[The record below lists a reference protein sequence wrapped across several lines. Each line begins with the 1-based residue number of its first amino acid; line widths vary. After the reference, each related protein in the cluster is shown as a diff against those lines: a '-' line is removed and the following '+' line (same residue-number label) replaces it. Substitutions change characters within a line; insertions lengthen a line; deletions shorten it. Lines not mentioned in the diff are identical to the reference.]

1 MRTSAVLLTFL
12 AAAAPCAILLGA
24 SLPAGADPAAAPAHA
39 AAPAAAATPAHAA
52 APAAAAAPA
61 HAAAPGATTTTAAR
75 VKIHQTFDIVRKDD
89 KIGANVVDI
98 DRQGDATTVKNKTDI
113 SVKLM
118 YVQVYHREHVASET
132 WKNGQL
138 TAFKSQTD
146 DNGTK
151 HVVEIAPSASPD
163 KVTLIV
169 DGVKTEEPKSIA
181 PASLWSRDLV
191 NRTELFDPADGQR
204 ITVKVSDLGD
214 ETLTIQGVPHQT
226 RHFRLAAKAP
236 ADFDRDLWFE
246 GDALVR
252 MKMLGSDHS
261 TIVSDLVKSSNGT

>member
-1 MRTSAVLLTFL
+1 MRTSAVLLAFL
-12 AAAAPCAILLGA
+12 AAAAPCAIILGA

-39 AAPAAAATPAHAA
+39 AAPAAPAAPATAVHAATP
-52 APAAAAAPA
+52 
-61 HAAAPGATTTTAAR
+61 AAR

-89 KIGANVVDI
+89 KIGANIVDI

-132 WKNGQL
+132 WKNGLL

-146 DNGTK
+146 DNGAK

-163 KVTLIV
+163 KITLIV

-181 PASLWSRDLV
+181 PASLWSRELV

-226 RHFRLAAKAP
+226 RHFRLAAKPP

>member
-1 MRTSAVLLTFL
+1 M
-12 AAAAPCAILLGA
+12 LGA
-24 SLPAGADPAAAPAHA
+24 IIPAGADPAVPPAHA
-39 AAPAAAATPAHAA
+39 AAPAHVESHAATH
-52 APAAAAAPA
+52 AAAAP
-61 HAAAPGATTTTAAR
+61 
-75 VKIHQTFDIVRKDD
+75 VKTHLTFDIVRKDD
-89 KIGANVVDI
+89 KIGANVVEI
-98 DRQGDATTVKNKTDI
+98 DRQGDAMTVTNKTDI

-118 YVQVYHREHVASET
+118 YVEVYHRQHVASET
-132 WKNGQL
+132 WKGGQL

-151 HVVEIAPSASPD
+151 HEVEVAPSASPD
-163 KVTLIV
+163 KVALIV
-169 DGVKTEEPKSIA
+169 DGKKTEEPKSIA

-191 NRTELFDPADGQR
+191 TRTELFDPADGKR
-204 ITVKVSDLGD
+204 ISVKVADLGD

-226 RHFRLAAKAP
+226 RHFRLSAKAP

-261 TIVSDLVKSSNGT
+261 TIVSDLVKQSNGT

>member
-1 MRTSAVLLTFL
+1 MKTSAVLLTFL

-24 SLPAGADPAAAPAHA
+24 SLPAGADPVAA
-39 AAPAAAATPAHAA
+39 PAHAA

-61 HAAAPGATTTTAAR
+61 HAAAPARADSHAAAPGATTAAR

-118 YVQVYHREHVASET
+118 YVQVYHREHAATET
-132 WKNGQL
+132 WKNGLL
-138 TAFKSQTD
+138 TGFKSQTD

-214 ETLTIQGVPHQT
+214 ETLSIQGIPHQT

-252 MKMLGSDHS
+252 MKMLGTDHS